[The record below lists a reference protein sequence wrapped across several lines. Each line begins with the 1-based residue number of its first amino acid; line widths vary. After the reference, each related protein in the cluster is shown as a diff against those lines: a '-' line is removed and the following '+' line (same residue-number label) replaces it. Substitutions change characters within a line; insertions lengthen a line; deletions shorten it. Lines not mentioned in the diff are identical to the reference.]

1 MFPMI
6 LLILKFLNMG
16 ITNSCT
22 GFTDLM
28 YRVHRQKVQGQQRG
42 TCVNYSQQK
51 IQNQYI
57 YIP

>member
-22 GFTDLM
+22 GFTDRK
-28 YRVHRQKVQGQQRG
+28 YRINRG
-42 TCVNYSQQK
+42 VVMPVLDLR
-51 IQNQYI
+51 YI
-57 YIP
+57 HTINVFG